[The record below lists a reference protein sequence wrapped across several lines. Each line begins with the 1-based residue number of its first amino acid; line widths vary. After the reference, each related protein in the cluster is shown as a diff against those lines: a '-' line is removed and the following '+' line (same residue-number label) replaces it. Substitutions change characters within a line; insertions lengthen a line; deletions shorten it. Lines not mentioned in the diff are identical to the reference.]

1 MFHQTTTIRTAL
13 QAATETLRQAG
24 SDTAYLDAL
33 VLMGHVLGL
42 SKEQLFA
49 RTEDPLSPADHS
61 RFEALIQLRAQG
73 EPVAYLRGVKEFY
86 GRNFLV
92 DPRVLIPRPDTET
105 LVDTALALIDA
116 NPDIRTVF
124 DCCTGSGCVAITLAL
139 ERPMIA
145 VAAGD
150 VSRDALTVCRQN
162 VARLAP
168 DRVQLYQ
175 SNMMNAVPGRFDL
188 IVANPPYVR
197 TAEVDAMR
205 AARWPEPT
213 LALDGG
219 TDGLDVPRHLMKS
232 ALEHLAPNRYLV
244 IEGAYDQRAGMFEA
258 FHQTG
263 FIAEDVVSDL
273 AGRDRVYVGKTRA

>member
-13 QAATETLRQAG
+13 RTATEALKHAG

-33 VLMGHVLGL
+33 VLMGHVLDL
-42 SKEQLFA
+42 SKEKLFA
-49 RTEDPLSPADHS
+49 RTEDPLTACDLS
-61 RFEALIQLRAQG
+61 RFQALIARRAEG
-73 EPVAYLRGVKEFY
+73 EPVAYLRGLKEFY
-86 GRNFLV
+86 GREFLV

-116 NPDIRTVF
+116 DPAICTVF

-139 ERPMIA
+139 ERPQIS
-145 VAAGD
+145 VSAGD
-150 VSRDALTVCRQN
+150 VSGDALAVCRQN

-168 DRVQLYQ
+168 DRVRLYL
-175 SNMMNAVPGRFDL
+175 SDMMDAIPGQYDL

-197 TAEVDAMR
+197 TAEVDTMR

-219 TDGLDVPRHLMKS
+219 TDGLDVPRNLMKS

-244 IEGAYDQRAGMFEA
+244 IEGAYDQRAGMFDA

-263 FIAEDVVSDL
+263 FIAEDVVPDL
-273 AGRDRVYVGKTRA
+273 AGRDRVYVGRTRA